1 MAERVV
7 KLVRPRS
14 KVLSLP
20 KEIREKRVAAY
31 ARVSTD
37 SDEQM
42 GSVEAQKDYF
52 EKLIREKPG
61 WVLVG
66 VYADE
71 GISGTSLNRREAF
84 ARMIDDAMDGKIDLI
99 VTKSIS
105 RFARNTVDA
114 LNIIRKLKLK
124 DVGVYFEN
132 EDISTLDSK
141 GEFLITLMSS
151 LAEEESRSIS
161 ENVRWGQRK
170 RFADGRYHMP
180 YKQFLGYKKGANGE
194 PELVEEEAKIIRII
208 YRLFLEGYS
217 TSSIAEQLTE
227 AEIPSPSG
235 MNVWQRRTVES
246 ILKNEKYYGAAL
258 LQKTFCVDYRTKTM
272 RKNQGELPMYYV
284 ENGHEAIV
292 TKEIFEAVQE
302 KLSVP
307 EENLDSVQRRIL
319 NHNLSGKLFCS
330 ECGSFFGPI
339 PIHST
344 TYNDL
349 VWKCSNRHLK
359 GYPCKT
365 PYLYEEMLYPI
376 FHEIIVSVLR
386 KTSGVVRDCVS
397 VIKTLRNSKSGIT
410 QNTIFDAVTD
420 YDISSKAEARI
431 WRTAIDKVTVH
442 PGHLL
447 EFHMI
452 DGSRMEYRMMKTSP
466 RKAHPTKCAEEDIN
480 NDYINGFQIDFL
492 AQKYGFSIGS
502 IKRILNQHRKESPK
516 DLIIKEYIQG
526 KKPAVIAREM
536 SIPSSTV
543 RSIIYRAH
551 LTNAPAKKAAC
562 LNCGN
567 EFEHFENSRKYCC
580 RECSLEHRYSKRQG
594 RTEG

>member
-1 MAERVV
+1 MAERIV
-7 KLVRPRS
+7 KQVRPRS
-14 KVLSLP
+14 KLPSLP

-66 VYADE
+66 IYADE
-71 GISGTSLNRREAF
+71 GISGTSLNHREAF
-84 ARMIDDAMDGKIDLI
+84 ARMIDDAMNGKIDLI
-99 VTKSIS
+99 VTKSLS

-124 DVGVYFEN
+124 DVGVYFEK

-194 PELVEEEAKIIRII
+194 PELVEDEAKIIRII
-208 YRLFLEGYS
+208 YRLCLEGY
-217 TSSIAEQLTE
+217 TPSSIAKQLTD
-227 AEIPSPSG
+227 AKTLTPSG
-235 MNVWQRRTVES
+235 MDVWQRHTIES
-246 ILKNEKYYGAAL
+246 ILQNEKYYGAAL

-284 ENGHEAIV
+284 ENGHEGIV
-292 TKEIFEAVQE
+292 TKEIFDAVQE
-302 KLSVP
+302 KLSMP
-307 EENLDSVQRRIL
+307 EENIGAIYRRNL
-319 NHNLSGKLFCS
+319 NHDLSGKLFCGDCS
-330 ECGSFFGPI
+330 SYYSPI

-359 GYPCKT
+359 GFPCKT
-365 PYLYEEMLYPI
+365 PYLYEEMLGSI
-376 FHEIIVSVLR
+376 FHKIIVSTLR
-386 KTSGVVRDCVS
+386 KNPGVIRDCVS
-397 VIKTLRNSKSGIT
+397 VIKNLRNGKNSIT
-410 QNTIFDAVTD
+410 QNDVFDAVTA
-420 YDISSKAEARI
+420 YDINSKAETRI
-431 WRTAIDKVTVH
+431 WRTVIDKVIVH
-442 PGHLL
+442 QGHRLV
-447 EFHMI
+447 FKMM
-452 DGSRMEYRMMKTSP
+452 DGSKTEYRMMVTSP
-466 RKAHPTKCAEEDIN
+466 RMSKPTKCAEEDIY
-480 NDYINGFQIDFL
+480 NDYISGYRTDFL
-492 AQKYGFSIGS
+492 AQKYGFKLTTI
-502 IKRILNQHRKESPK
+502 RR
-516 DLIIKEYIQG
+516 IIKD
-526 KKPAVIAREM
+526 
-536 SIPSSTV
+536 
-543 RSIIYRAH
+543 
-551 LTNAPAKKAAC
+551 
-562 LNCGN
+562 
-567 EFEHFENSRKYCC
+567 
-580 RECSLEHRYSKRQG
+580 YSK
-594 RTEG
+594 

>member
-1 MAERVV
+1 MAERIV
-7 KLVRPRS
+7 KQVRPRS
-14 KVLSLP
+14 KVPSLP

-52 EKLIREKPG
+52 EMLIREKPG

-66 VYADE
+66 IYVDE
-71 GISGTSLNRREAF
+71 GISGTSLNHREAF
-84 ARMIDDAMDGKIDLI
+84 ARMIDDAIDGKIDLI
-99 VTKSIS
+99 VTKSLS

-124 DVGVYFEN
+124 DVGVYFEK

-141 GEFLITLMSS
+141 GEFLLTLMSS

-194 PELVEEEAKIIRII
+194 PELVKEEAKIIRII
-208 YRLFLEGYS
+208 YRLFLEGY
-217 TSSIAEQLTE
+217 TPSSIAKQLTE
-227 AEIPSPSG
+227 AKISTPAGHSI
-235 MNVWQRRTVES
+235 WQRHTIES
-246 ILKNEKYYGAAL
+246 ILQNEKYYGAAL

-284 ENGHEAIV
+284 ENGHEGIV
-292 TKEIFEAVQE
+292 TKEIFDAVQE
-302 KLSVP
+302 KISVP
-307 EENLDSVQRRIL
+307 EENIGAIYRRNL
-319 NHNLSGKLFCS
+319 NHDLSGKLFCGD
-330 ECGSFFGPI
+330 CGSYYSPI

-376 FHEIIVSVLR
+376 FHEMIISVLR
-386 KTSGVVRDCVS
+386 KNPGVIRNCVS
-397 VIKTLRNSKSGIT
+397 AINSLRNDKNSIT
-410 QNTIFDAVTD
+410 QNDVFDAVTA
-420 YDISSKAEARI
+420 YDISNKAETRI
-431 WRTAIDKVTVH
+431 WRTVIDKVVVH
-442 PGHLL
+442 QGHLL
-447 EFHMI
+447 EFQMM
-452 DGSRMEYRMMKTSP
+452 DGSKMEYRMMVTSP
-466 RKAHPTKCAEEDIN
+466 RMNKPTKCTEEDIY
-480 NDYINGFQIDFL
+480 NDYISGYRTDFL
-492 AQKYGFSIGS
+492 AQKYGFKLTTI
-502 IKRILNQHRKESPK
+502 RR
-516 DLIIKEYIQG
+516 IIKD
-526 KKPAVIAREM
+526 
-536 SIPSSTV
+536 
-543 RSIIYRAH
+543 
-551 LTNAPAKKAAC
+551 
-562 LNCGN
+562 
-567 EFEHFENSRKYCC
+567 
-580 RECSLEHRYSKRQG
+580 YSK
-594 RTEG
+594 

>member
-1 MAERVV
+1 MAERIV
-7 KLVRPRS
+7 KQVRPRS
-14 KVLSLP
+14 KFPSLP

-71 GISGTSLNRREAF
+71 GIFGTSLNHREAF

-99 VTKSIS
+99 VTKSLS

-114 LNIIRKLKLK
+114 LNIIRKLKIK
-124 DVGVYFEN
+124 DVGVYFEK

-141 GEFLITLMSS
+141 GEFLLTLMSS

-180 YKQFLGYKKGANGE
+180 YKQFLGYKKGTNGE
-194 PELVEEEAKIIRII
+194 PELVEDEAKIIRII
-208 YRLFLEGYS
+208 YRLCLEGY
-217 TSSIAEQLTE
+217 TPSSIAKQLTD
-227 AEIPSPSG
+227 AKIPTLAGHSI
-235 MNVWQRRTVES
+235 WQRHTIES
-246 ILKNEKYYGAAL
+246 ILQNEKYYGAAL

-292 TKEIFEAVQE
+292 TKEIFDAVQE
-302 KLSVP
+302 KISVP
-307 EENLDSVQRRIL
+307 EERVRNHNHI
-319 NHNLSGKLFCS
+319 HNLSGKLFCGD
-330 ECGSFFGPI
+330 CGCFYGPI

-349 VWKCSNRHLK
+349 IWKCSNRHLK
-359 GYPCKT
+359 GFPCKA
-365 PYLYEEMLYPI
+365 PYLYDEMLYPI

-386 KTSGVVRDCVS
+386 KNPGVIRDCVS
-397 VIKTLRNSKSGIT
+397 VIKSLRNSKNSIT
-410 QNTIFDAVTD
+410 QNDVFDAVTA
-420 YDISSKAEARI
+420 YDINSKAETCI
-431 WRTAIDKVTVH
+431 WRTVIDKVIVH
-442 PGHLL
+442 QGHRL
-447 EFHMI
+447 EFKMM
-452 DGSRMEYRMMKTSP
+452 DGGKMEYRMMVTSP
-466 RKAHPTKCAEEDIN
+466 RMNKPTKCAEEDIYN
-480 NDYINGFQIDFL
+480 GYISGYRTDFL
-492 AQKYGFSIGS
+492 AQKYGFKLTTI
-502 IKRILNQHRKESPK
+502 RR
-516 DLIIKEYIQG
+516 IIKD
-526 KKPAVIAREM
+526 
-536 SIPSSTV
+536 
-543 RSIIYRAH
+543 
-551 LTNAPAKKAAC
+551 
-562 LNCGN
+562 
-567 EFEHFENSRKYCC
+567 
-580 RECSLEHRYSKRQG
+580 YSK
-594 RTEG
+594 

>member
-1 MAERVV
+1 MAERIV
-7 KLVRPRS
+7 KQVRPRS
-14 KVLSLP
+14 KLPSLP

-71 GISGTSLNRREAF
+71 GISGTSLNHREAF
-84 ARMIDDAMDGKIDLI
+84 ARMIDDAMNEKIDLI
-99 VTKSIS
+99 VTKSLS

-114 LNIIRKLKLK
+114 LNIIRKLKIK
-124 DVGVYFEN
+124 DVGVYFEK

-302 KLSVP
+302 RLNVPGRLHSLS
-307 EENLDSVQRRIL
+307 
-319 NHNLSGKLFCS
+319 HNLSNILFCS
-330 ECGSFFGPI
+330 ECGSFFGPV

-349 VWKCSNRHLK
+349 IWKCSNRHLK
-359 GYPCKT
+359 GYSCKT

-376 FHEIIVSVLR
+376 FHEIIVSALR
-386 KTSGVVRDCVS
+386 KNSGVVRDCVS
-397 VIKTLRNSKSGIT
+397 ILKALRNGKSSIT
-410 QNTIFDAVTD
+410 QSTIFDTIIA
-420 YDISSKAEARI
+420 YDINNKNEARI
-431 WRTAIDKVTVH
+431 WRTVIEKVIVH

-447 EFHMI
+447 EFQMI
-452 DGSRMEYRMMKTSP
+452 DGSKMNHRMMKTSP
-466 RKAHPTKCAEEDIN
+466 RTPQPTKCAEEDI
-480 NDYINGFQIDFL
+480 YNGYVNGYRMDFL
-492 AQKYGFSIGS
+492 AQKYGFKLTTI
-502 IKRILNQHRKESPK
+502 RRV
-516 DLIIKEYIQG
+516 IKEY
-526 KKPAVIAREM
+526 
-536 SIPSSTV
+536 
-543 RSIIYRAH
+543 
-551 LTNAPAKKAAC
+551 
-562 LNCGN
+562 
-567 EFEHFENSRKYCC
+567 
-580 RECSLEHRYSKRQG
+580 SK
-594 RTEG
+594 

>member
-14 KVLSLP
+14 KVPSLP
-20 KEIREKRVAAY
+20 KEVREKRVAAY

-61 WVLVG
+61 WVLVD

-71 GISGTSLNRREAF
+71 GISGTSLNHREAF
-84 ARMIDDAMDGKIDLI
+84 NRMIDDAMNGKIDLI
-99 VTKSIS
+99 VTKSLS

-114 LNIIRKLKLK
+114 LNVIRKLKLK
-124 DVGVYFEN
+124 DVGVYFEK

-208 YRLFLEGYS
+208 YRLCLEGYS
-217 TSSIAEQLTE
+217 SSSIATQLTD
-227 AEIPSPSG
+227 AKIPTLAGLSI
-235 MNVWQRRTVES
+235 WQRHTVES
-246 ILKNEKYYGAAL
+246 ILQNEKYYGAAL

-292 TKEIFEAVQE
+292 TKEIFDAVQE

-307 EENLDSVQRRIL
+307 ERMHVHTHS
-319 NHNLSGKLFCS
+319 LSGKLFCS
-330 ECGSFFGPI
+330 DCGSFYGPI

-386 KTSGVVRDCVS
+386 KNSGVVRDCVS
-397 VIKTLRNSKSGIT
+397 VIKNLRNGKSDIT
-410 QNTIFDAVTD
+410 QNTVFDAVTA
-420 YDISSKAEARI
+420 YDISSKAETRI
-431 WRTAIDKVTVH
+431 WRTAIGKVIVH
-442 PGHLL
+442 PEHLL
-447 EFHMI
+447 EFQMM
-452 DGSRMEYRMMKTSP
+452 DGSKMEYRMTKTSP
-466 RKAHPTKCAEEDIN
+466 RKKRVTEEVKSVIIEKYKC
-480 NDYINGFQIDFL
+480 
-492 AQKYGFSIGS
+492 
-502 IKRILNQHRKESPK
+502 
-516 DLIIKEYIQG
+516 G
-526 KKPAVIAREM
+526 KKACVIARELD
-536 SIPSSTV
+536 IAPGTV
-543 RSIIYRAH
+543 RAIIYRAG
-551 LTNAPAKKAAC
+551 LKNTPTKKVVC

-567 EFEHFENSRKYCC
+567 EFECFENGRKYCC
-580 RECSLEHRYSKRQG
+580 HECYMEHRYGKRQE

>member
-7 KLVRPRS
+7 KLIRPRS
-14 KVLSLP
+14 KIASLP
-20 KEIREKRVAAY
+20 KEVREKRVAAY

-61 WVLVG
+61 WTLVE

-71 GISGTSLNRREAF
+71 GISGTSLNHREAF
-84 ARMIDDAMDGKIDLI
+84 NRMIADAMDGKIDLI
-99 VTKSIS
+99 VTKSLS

-114 LNIIRKLKLK
+114 LNVIRKLKSK
-124 DVGVYFEN
+124 DVGVYFEK

-180 YKQFLGYKKGANGE
+180 YKHFLGYKKGVNGE

-208 YRLFLEGYS
+208 YRIFLEGYS

-227 AEIPSPSG
+227 AKIPSPSG

-246 ILKNEKYYGAAL
+246 ILQNEKYYGAAL
-258 LQKTFCVDYRTKTM
+258 LQKKYCVDYRTKEM
-272 RKNQGELPMYYV
+272 RKNRGELPMYYV

-292 TKEIFEAVQE
+292 TKEIFDAVQ
-302 KLSVP
+302 KRLSAP
-307 EENLDSVQRRIL
+307 ERMHVHTHS
-319 NHNLSGKLFCS
+319 LSGKLFCS
-330 ECGSFFGPI
+330 DCGSFYGPI

-359 GYPCKT
+359 GYQCKA
-365 PYLYEEMLYPI
+365 PYLYDDMLFPI

-386 KTSGVVRDCVS
+386 KNSGVVRDCVS
-397 VIKTLRNSKSGIT
+397 VINTLRNSKSNIT
-410 QNTIFDAVTD
+410 QNTVFDAVTA
-420 YDISSKAEARI
+420 YDINSKNETRI
-431 WRTAIDKVTVH
+431 WRTIIDKVIVH

-447 EFHMI
+447 EFHI
-452 DGSRMEYRMMKTSP
+452 INGSKLEYRMTKTTP
-466 RKAHPTKCAEEDIN
+466 RKKRVAEEV
-480 NDYINGFQIDFL
+480 
-492 AQKYGFSIGS
+492 KSV
-502 IKRILNQHRKESPK
+502 
-516 DLIIKEYIQG
+516 IIENYKCG
-526 KKPAVIAREM
+526 KNACVIARELD
-536 SIPSSTV
+536 IAPGTV
-543 RSIIYRAH
+543 RAIIYRAG
-551 LTNAPAKKAAC
+551 LKNTPAKKVVC

-567 EFEHFENSRKYCC
+567 EFECFENGRKYCC
-580 RECSLEHRYSKRQG
+580 HECYMEHRYGKRQD
-594 RTEG
+594 RTER